1 MLIDRNAEG
10 YMASESLET
19 PAIESKIRLFR
30 MLTSVAASRDTFLWA
45 NVGWLHHKCN
55 QLRSRLLATCL

>member
-10 YMASESLET
+10 YMASESFET

-30 MLTSVAASRDTFLWA
+30 MLTSVAASRDTFL
-45 NVGWLHHKCN
+45 
-55 QLRSRLLATCL
+55 